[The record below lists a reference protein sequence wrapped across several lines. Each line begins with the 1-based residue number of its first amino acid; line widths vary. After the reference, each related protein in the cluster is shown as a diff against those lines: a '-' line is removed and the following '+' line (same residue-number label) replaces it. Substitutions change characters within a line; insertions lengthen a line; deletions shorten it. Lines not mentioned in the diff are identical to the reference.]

1 MKLQI
6 IAVYD
11 SAAEMFGQ
19 PQFVL
24 SLGQS
29 TRTFADQ
36 VNSKDSG
43 DLGKHPADFTLFH
56 LGEYDDGHAHFEL
69 LPEPRQLVR
78 GQDVKRPE

>member
-6 IAVYD
+6 IAVRD
-11 SAAEMFGQ
+11 SGAEMYGQ

-24 SLGQS
+24 SLGQA

-43 DLGKHPADFTLFH
+43 DLGRHPDDFTLYH
-56 LGEYDDGHAHFEL
+56 LGEYDDGNASFDL